1 MANAKIAKATGSKV
15 ATKVSKKFVA
25 KLNEFVEV
33 RSMSNLYEKL
43 LKEGRAEIFA
53 EVGETEQV
61 LVHNGVEVAII
72 AKVVK
77 PDIQRLFRL
86 ARLRGTSSTFV
97 RQHQRSSE
105 RGVGRK
111 PCPNLSPEKY
121 PLFYHKTRH
130 DNTNQKCQRV
140 VLAYEHSPNRG
151 EYENQDC

>member
-1 MANAKIAKATGSKV
+1 MANATKAKATGSKV

-53 EVGETEQV
+53 EVGETDQV

-77 PDIQRLFRL
+77 PDLDRKMLQEKFPEAWL
-86 ARLRGTSSTFV
+86 ACQTTREEF
-97 RQHQRSSE
+97 HI
-105 RGVGRK
+105 RK
-111 PCPNLSPEKY
+111 ATPK
-121 PLFYHKTRH
+121 K
-130 DNTNQKCQRV
+130 
-140 VLAYEHSPNRG
+140 
-151 EYENQDC
+151 